1 MIHPDPEDRPS
12 ATALARSQVLRPFLG
27 KTEELQ
33 QQLNMEKFKIATLER
48 ELREVQQAR
57 GPQVD
62 IHHGDPGVS
71 GTHTEST
78 NTKRL
83 VGNKSRKSSSFT
95 CGESSP

>member
-48 ELREVQQAR
+48 YIWRVGVKKESISNHL
-57 GPQVD
+57 
-62 IHHGDPGVS
+62 HWYNWSGVS
-71 GTHTEST
+71 
-78 NTKRL
+78 L
-83 VGNKSRKSSSFT
+83 WI
-95 CGESSP
+95 